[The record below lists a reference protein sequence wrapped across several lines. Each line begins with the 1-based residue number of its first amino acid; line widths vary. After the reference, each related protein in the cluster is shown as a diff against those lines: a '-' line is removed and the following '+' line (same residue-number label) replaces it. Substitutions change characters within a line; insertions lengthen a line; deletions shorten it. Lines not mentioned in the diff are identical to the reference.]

1 MSLKLVFWQDKINTQ
16 HVTNCPPRCL
26 QEKAAYCK
34 ALVNSKQ
41 HRRRADRG
49 VSVKTSGMTVI
60 GSVLAVFLMTGP
72 ADAQELTLKRE
83 GKDTY
88 LVQGKTRLRI
98 ANPGKA
104 PDAPDVFYLP
114 DGDTV
119 TLAGDSIQV
128 RTKAGQTGAI
138 SLTETLKQWVH
149 DDSKWGGHAFENF
162 ILGVYNNGGLNVSIG
177 DTIVFNGALLAILTT
192 QATRGSGNDLKSQQL
207 VRVQTTPT
215 IALQMLRVFTAPSTS
230 TYSMPPAIPRLF
242 LRGKSLLLFADP
254 GDPDTYKALKS
265 PQTAPTSQM
274 EEIDRDGKTLRVA
287 ATFPSP
293 LYPSSL
299 IADRWLVLNMTLPL
313 DKADVS
319 PLWLHDMQ
327 RHVTLSLPVKRQE
340 YRGYMSVYLP
350 SAGST
355 MPYVALEPAHDEQG
369 EDANGKAV
377 RLRILHLPDGRRAAT
392 LPTPRQPADVLLWNG
407 LVVVVEPRLRRIVVY
422 TAQTGRRVKT
432 LALNGGK

>member
-1 MSLKLVFWQDKINTQ
+1 MTAIIGGVLT
-16 HVTNCPPRCL
+16 
-26 QEKAAYCK
+26 AA
-34 ALVNSKQ
+34 
-41 HRRRADRG
+41 
-49 VSVKTSGMTVI
+49 
-60 GSVLAVFLMTGP
+60 FLMTSS
-72 ADAQELTLKRE
+72 ANAQELTLKRE
-83 GKDTY
+83 GRDTY
-88 LVQGKTRLRI
+88 LVQGKARLRI
-98 ANPGKA
+98 TSPDHAANTSA
-104 PDAPDVFYLP
+104 NIFHLP

-119 TLAGDSIQV
+119 TLAGDSIRVQ
-128 RTKAGQTGAI
+128 TKAGQSGTI

-177 DTIVFNGALLAILTT
+177 EATVFNGALLAMLTT

-230 TYSMPPAIPRLF
+230 TYSMPPTIPRLF
-242 LRGKSLLLFADP
+242 MRGKSLLLFADP
-254 GDPDTYKALKS
+254 GDPDTYEALRS
-265 PQTAPTSQM
+265 PKTAPTSQM
-274 EEIDRDGKTLRVA
+274 EEIDQDGKTLRIE

-299 IADRWLVLNMTLPL
+299 IDGRWLVLNLTLPL

-327 RHVTLSLPVKRQE
+327 RHVTLSLPVTWRE
-340 YRGYMSVYLP
+340 HGGPISVYLP
-350 SAGST
+350 SAGAA

-369 EDANGKAV
+369 EDAYGKTA
-377 RLRILHLPDGRRAAT
+377 RLRILHLPDGRRTAN
-392 LPTPRQPADVLLWNG
+392 LPTPRQPADVLLWNN

-422 TAQTGRRVKT
+422 KAQTGNSVKT
-432 LALNGGK
+432 LPYAGGTAGGK